1 MNLIKKISIGTAQFG
16 MNYGE
21 RNKKALS
28 FTKIRKILTYAR
40 SIGIQ
45 NIDTAFNYGRA
56 EEKLGIVGVKNWK
69 ISTKFSK
76 IPSNEN
82 PVYWIE
88 KHLKKSLKRLKI
100 KKINTLFIHDFN
112 SINKNEKKAE
122 DIMKFLK
129 YLKKIKLIKNIGIS
143 IYDPKIL
150 NRIID
155 LKSIDVLQAPA
166 NIFDRRI
173 FQNKNVEIL
182 KDNNISLE
190 IRSIFLQ
197 GLILEK
203 LNNIPKKLN
212 DYLIYFKKIEKLSN
226 KMNTTK
232 ISIALSVLN
241 NQRFDKLIIGFNDE
255 NELKEIVENI
265 PLKTKNLKP
274 FFIKKKNFL
283 INPYLWNTK

>member
-1 MNLIKKISIGTAQFG
+1 VNLVKKISIGTAQFG

-28 FTKIRKILTYAR
+28 LIKIKKILAYAT

-76 IPSNEN
+76 IPLNKN

-88 KHLKKSLKRLKI
+88 ENLKKSLERLKI
-100 KKINTLFIHDFN
+100 KKINTLFIHDFH
-112 SINKNEKKAE
+112 SLTEAKKTA
-122 DIMKFLK
+122 DIIKFLK

-150 NRIID
+150 SKIID

-173 FQNKNVEIL
+173 LQNKNQEIL

-203 LNNIPKKLN
+203 LNNIPKKFK

-226 KMNTTK
+226 KMNITK
-232 ISIALSVLN
+232 ISLALSVLK
-241 NQRFDKLIIGFNDE
+241 NQRFDKLIIGLSDE
-255 NELKEIVENI
+255 NELREIVENL
-265 PLKTKNLKP
+265 PLRTKNLKP
-274 FFIKKKNFL
+274 FFIKNKNFL
-283 INPYLWNTK
+283 INPYLWNKK